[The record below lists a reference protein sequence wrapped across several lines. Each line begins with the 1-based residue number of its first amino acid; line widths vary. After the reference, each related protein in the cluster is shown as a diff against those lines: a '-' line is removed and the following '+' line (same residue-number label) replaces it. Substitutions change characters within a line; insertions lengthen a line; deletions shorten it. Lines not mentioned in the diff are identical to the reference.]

1 MIKILQL
8 YFTILSFFF
17 NYVQDKTFLLFYR
30 KRKKKPN
37 AGFKS
42 KKIQPQEDSDE
53 LPIITN
59 IDDPWQE
66 ESEEDEKIGVS
77 INTAGKT
84 TELVIVENGVKR
96 EEGVHTSHVQ
106 VEESA
111 ISKSSIGDS
120 SPEVQVEAEIVPEM
134 VALSVIVQQTEQN
147 KTANGE
153 VSTLEGEVQRETPE
167 KEGGIE
173 GAGTI
178 EGPLV
183 TIEETAD
190 PIVTV
195 EIEVSQFGGAL
206 CVKYKVCFC

>member
-1 MIKILQL
+1 M
-8 YFTILSFFF
+8 
-17 NYVQDKTFLLFYR
+17 LFYR

-96 EEGVHTSHVQ
+96 EEGVHTSHIQ

-134 VALSVIVQQTEQN
+134 VALSVIAQQTEQN
-147 KTANGE
+147 KTADGE
-153 VSTLEGEVQRETPE
+153 VSTLEGEAQRETPE

-173 GAGTI
+173 RAGTT

-190 PIVTV
+190 PVVTV
-195 EIEVSQFGGAL
+195 EIEVSQFRGAL

>member
-120 SPEVQVEAEIVPEM
+120 SPEVQVEAEICGQKWWHCLLLYSKQSKIRQPM
-134 VALSVIVQQTEQN
+134 VRCPHWRERCRERLQ
-147 KTANGE
+147 KKRE
-153 VSTLEGEVQRETPE
+153 VLREL
-167 KEGGIE
+167 G
-173 GAGTI
+173 
-178 EGPLV
+178 L
-183 TIEETAD
+183 
-190 PIVTV
+190 
-195 EIEVSQFGGAL
+195 
-206 CVKYKVCFC
+206 